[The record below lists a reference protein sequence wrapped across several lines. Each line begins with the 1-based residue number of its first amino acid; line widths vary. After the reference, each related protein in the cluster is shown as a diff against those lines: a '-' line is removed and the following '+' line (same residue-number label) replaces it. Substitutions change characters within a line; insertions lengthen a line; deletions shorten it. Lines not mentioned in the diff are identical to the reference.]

1 MKISFSGFF
10 LRKGKM
16 KLCKFEFPFVDDVL
30 RFFSPEGGMLFL
42 LQIVGIANK
51 NFISYVKRFVKY
63 VKYPTFAESN

>member
-1 MKISFSGFF
+1 MKISVFGFF

-16 KLCKFEFPFVDDVL
+16 KLCKFECLFVDEVL

-42 LQIVGIANK
+42 LQIVGIVNK
-51 NFISYVKRFVKY
+51 NFISYVKRFVEY